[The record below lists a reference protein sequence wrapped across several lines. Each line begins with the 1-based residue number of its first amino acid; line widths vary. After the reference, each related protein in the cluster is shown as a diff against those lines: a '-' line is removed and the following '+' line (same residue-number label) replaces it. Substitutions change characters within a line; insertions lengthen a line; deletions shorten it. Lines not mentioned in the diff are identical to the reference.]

1 MLKRQYK
8 IIVKECFY
16 RKNLRF
22 LIVPKRFKVILFANL
37 YSTIV
42 IFVSSHS
49 KNVMKLLIVEDE
61 PNLLS
66 VIRKG
71 LSEKNHDVSAALDGT
86 TALEMIAN
94 SSFDVVV
101 LDVMLPDINGIEICR
116 RLRATGNFV
125 PILML
130 TALNSG
136 DNIVTGLN
144 TGADDYMAKPFRFA
158 ELEARINALARR
170 AGQDHKPA
178 EIITIKDMVINLRTK
193 TVNRGEDLI
202 TLTAKEFALLHY
214 LAKNTDT
221 LLSREKI
228 LDNVWNIN
236 FDMNTNVVDVYI
248 NYLRNKIDK
257 PYTNKLIHTIK
268 GLGYVL
274 KP

>member
-1 MLKRQYK
+1 
-8 IIVKECFY
+8 
-16 RKNLRF
+16 
-22 LIVPKRFKVILFANL
+22 
-37 YSTIV
+37 
-42 IFVSSHS
+42 
-49 KNVMKLLIVEDE
+49 MKLLIVEDE

-86 TALEMIAN
+86 TALEMLAN
-94 SSFDVVV
+94 NAFDVVV

-116 RLRATGNFV
+116 RLRAAGNFV

-130 TALNSG
+130 TALTSSE
-136 DNIVTGLN
+136 NIVNGLN

-170 AGQDHKPA
+170 AGQEHKQP
-178 EIITIKDMVINLRTK
+178 EIIIVEDLEINLRSK
-193 TVNRGEDLI
+193 TVKRGQDAI
-202 TLTAKEFALLHY
+202 ILTAKEFNLLYY
-214 LAKNTDT
+214 LAKNTKT
-221 LLSREKI
+221 ILSREKI

-257 PYTNKLIHTIK
+257 PYPNKLIHTIK

>member
-1 MLKRQYK
+1 
-8 IIVKECFY
+8 
-16 RKNLRF
+16 
-22 LIVPKRFKVILFANL
+22 
-37 YSTIV
+37 
-42 IFVSSHS
+42 
-49 KNVMKLLIVEDE
+49 MKLLVVEDE

-86 TALEMIAN
+86 TALQMITEN
-94 SSFDVVV
+94 TFDVVI
-101 LDVMLPDINGIEICR
+101 LDIMLPDINGIEICR
-116 RLRATGNFV
+116 RIRAANNFV

-130 TALNSG
+130 TALTSSEN
-136 DNIVTGLN
+136 VATGLN
-144 TGADDYMAKPFRFA
+144 SGADDYLAKPFRFV

-170 AGQDHKPA
+170 AGLEHKPS
-178 EIITIKDMVINLRTK
+178 EIITIADLEIDRKAK
-193 TVNRGEDLI
+193 TVKRGSDSIL
-202 TLTAKEFALLHY
+202 LTAKEFKLLYY
-214 LAKNTDT
+214 LAKNTGNV
-221 LLSREKI
+221 LSREKI

-257 PYTNKLIHTIK
+257 PYTTKLIHTYK